1 MLESK
6 RQNLGSNWVGNP
18 IKKPYKRLRPL
29 EGNGLRY
36 RLGEITLL
44 VGEKE
49 TKTKRALFK
58 DCMPGASPAKLP
70 IKETAVVLHYI
81 LVYKCPSLTTIL
93 PTSTLMFSR
102 SAFFLFK
109 GGSSDLLPCK
119 ANRQWYSGAAAT
131 ARESRACA

>member
-44 VGEKE
+44 VGEKVAIHSCLALAMGE
-49 TKTKRALFK
+49 TLVIAVIFKRNFK
-58 DCMPGASPAKLP
+58 ICNHKPPSPSWG
-70 IKETAVVLHYI
+70 E
-81 LVYKCPSLTTIL
+81 
-93 PTSTLMFSR
+93 
-102 SAFFLFK
+102 
-109 GGSSDLLPCK
+109 
-119 ANRQWYSGAAAT
+119 N
-131 ARESRACA
+131 